1 MRNLNILLLLY
12 LYKLFI
18 IYTLFS
24 RYKSQENIL
33 MTSEA
38 LKFFGYGV
46 PAFALI
52 KVLSNLFFSRGNTV
66 TPFKISVF
74 IVLMNIF
81 ISLSLFKSVGFIII
95 PIATSISTW
104 LGVIVYFILLK
115 KNKSLFIN
123 KILLKNILKIVFSAI
138 LMASVLLLGLDV
150 FQEDLDYA
158 NKFKSIYLLFI
169 VSFVATIYLISCYL
183 LGVLKIKNYKIK

>member
-1 MRNLNILLLLY
+1 
-12 LYKLFI
+12 
-18 IYTLFS
+18 
-24 RYKSQENIL
+24 
-33 MTSEA
+33 MTSKA

-104 LGVIVYFILLK
+104 IGVITYFILLE

-158 NKFKSIYLLFI
+158 NKFKSIYLLFV